1 QENVEKSIN
10 MALITRTVE
19 NADGTQQIAIFDTT
33 QKTIGEELG
42 LYIDELRM
50 ENIVP
55 ASMHYAGKSIG
66 KLIFI
71 GKIVL

>member
-1 QENVEKSIN
+1 

-19 NADGTQQIAIFDTT
+19 NADGTQLIAIFDTT
-33 QKTIGEELG
+33 QKAIGEELG

-55 ASMHYAGKSIG
+55 ASMHYVGKSIG

-71 GKIVL
+71 GKIAL